1 MNGLSGGMA
10 TIRENEMQVERKTPN
25 MEAILE
31 VFRELGLEDV
41 RVRDEFKQL
50 AELGDWHTWEKRRL
64 EPQEILR
71 MNRETVMPNW
81 NQFFDEIRVAET
93 GIGEVVDEEA
103 MSHVFRAD

>member
-50 AELGDWHTWEKRRL
+50 AELGDWHTWKKGVSNPRKY
-64 EPQEILR
+64 
-71 MNRETVMPNW
+71 
-81 NQFFDEIRVAET
+81 
-93 GIGEVVDEEA
+93 
-103 MSHVFRAD
+103 